1 MNSALE
7 INRFHLG
14 GLEMKSVSIIL
25 IISLCYT
32 WFGCYTTKTKEVWQR
47 NELQYV
53 LLKGDKIF
61 LKKTDLT
68 EYFFNAKTYKVVND
82 TLKGNGQKVINSQKQ
97 SPESF
102 EIPLNDILQVEIEY
116 QEERTSAYY
125 GLPMSTYIV
134 ICVIGVVVLI
144 ITKPFKK

>member
-1 MNSALE
+1 
-7 INRFHLG
+7 
-14 GLEMKSVSIIL
+14 MKMDS
-25 IISLCYT
+25 
-32 WFGCYTTKTKEVWQR
+32 
-47 NELQYV
+47 
-53 LLKGDKIF
+53 
-61 LKKTDLT
+61 T
-68 EYFFNAKTYKVVND
+68 EYFFNTKTYKVVND
-82 TLKGNGQKVINSQKQ
+82 TLKGNGQKVINGQKQ

-102 EIPLNDILQVEIEY
+102 EIPVNDILQVEIEY